1 MTEKTDPKVFV
12 TVVRQPTKETLL
24 NIAHGLK
31 QQNKRLREKLA
42 ARLEAERR
50 AEPFNAPPLH
60 LRLVRLVPLGRRHAR
75 RSARRIRGLA
85 TIKVKP

>member
-42 ARLEAERR
+42 A
-50 AEPFNAPPLH
+50 NA
-60 LRLVRLVPLGRRHAR
+60 
-75 RSARRIRGLA
+75 IRGLA